1 MKEISIDV
9 MVSNGNKYYG
19 TLKFMWD
26 FSKIL
31 TEKNVRSL
39 VVSKFPTLKY
49 EKFTV
54 AFNN

>member
-9 MVSNGNKYYG
+9 MVSGGTKYYG

-26 FSKIL
+26 FGKIL
-31 TEKNVRSL
+31 TEKKVHSL
-39 VVSKFPTLKY
+39 VVSKYPTLKY

-54 AFNN
+54 AFNR